1 MSNKGTSKPVYHGA
15 SHAIKYTYAGGSN
28 MWCQGPGSHSSPVLL
43 RQVIKRILSAQP
55 VKTQLAVRGM
65 VFPPIQPLALVW
77 IAIVFGN

>member
-1 MSNKGTSKPVYHGA
+1 
-15 SHAIKYTYAGGSN
+15 